1 MDDKVNELDEILST
15 SFIELGF
22 NSTFCEL
29 SERMGYRTLKDV
41 CSISPAELINKK
53 EFTYTWL
60 GQLAD
65 YMDKKGILHLLQ
77 NPFKSS

>member
-1 MDDKVNELDEILST
+1 MDDKVNEVEEILSA
-15 SFIELGF
+15 SFRGLGF
-22 NSTFCEL
+22 NSAFCEL
-29 SERMGYRTLKDV
+29 SERMGFRTLKDV
-41 CSISPAELINKK
+41 CSISPEELINKK

-77 NPFKSS
+77 YPFKSS